1 MKDENMDAEIT
12 AMQLTEIVDKSYKLL
27 LETSDYI
34 ARSLE
39 ELISRVKKG
48 DISRDE
54 VEEEKQKIALLK
66 NNAESLKRTIAE
78 SEEMLKIFKVRKTEK
93 KVKTDKKTS

>member
-1 MKDENMDAEIT
+1 MDAEIT